1 MSKAAVKEAV
11 ATTAV
16 TTRKA
21 AALTIKTPAT
31 RPAVLKEV
39 PLKRVETRKATVLR
53 PSN

>member
-1 MSKAAVKEAV
+1 MSKAAVKVAV

-31 RPAVLKEV
+31 KPEVVKQV
-39 PLKRVETRKATVLR
+39 PLSRVETRKATVLR